1 MNTSDD
7 QSEMVLSDD
16 REAAVTRGTEATA
29 IHELGHRMEFEVPGL
44 NGMERRFRQR
54 RAAGEPLTIIHAGT
68 KETGYLDDFV
78 THYTGRDYDGRGD
91 SGDSL
96 GGLFG
101 SRPEDQ
107 YRNDPGFSYATEVF
121 TTGVESL
128 FGGRL
133 GGQVGA
139 YPAKKSD
146 LEMRGLILGAMAS
159 AGVVKYERS

>member
-1 MNTSDD
+1 MKTKSFILAITVILILAACAPATPVEPTPDVNAVRTS
-7 QSEMVLSDD
+7 
-16 REAAVTRGTEATA
+16 AASTVIAELTLTAASFTATPLPPTQTPVPTLALPTEA
-29 IHELGHRMEFEVPGL
+29 P
-44 NGMERRFRQR
+44 
-54 RAAGEPLTIIHAGT
+54 
-68 KETGYLDDFV
+68 
-78 THYTGRDYDGRGD
+78 
-91 SGDSL
+91 
-96 GGLFG
+96 
-101 SRPEDQ
+101 
-107 YRNDPGFSYATEVF
+107 TEVF